1 MNTKDTNQD
10 KKNLENLENQ
20 YSYNQLMWDLI
31 GYMQDS
37 QKQQQKK
44 IVELQSQ
51 IKLFKKAN
59 SNGIICTNSLEKRI
73 KELEDWIEELDEQVK
88 FMHQKQSKQ
97 DISIENINKRLN
109 QLEIEKAEEQE
120 REKKTINLVSDRGIY
135 SGMGDFPGGAYGGKN
150 SQYQKKMKSLADDVT
165 MKIYDC
171 IAYAIII
178 GIGVA
183 LELYYL
189 FDMSKIDN
197 PDPLTYDNT
206 TNITEENYTNID
218 Q

>member
-10 KKNLENLENQ
+10 KKNPENLENQ
-20 YSYNQLMWDLI
+20 YSYNQLIWDLI

-37 QKQQQKK
+37 QKQQQQK

-59 SNGIICTNSLEKRI
+59 SNGIIYTNSLEKRI
-73 KELEDWIEELDEQVK
+73 KELEGWIEELDEQVK
-88 FMHQKQSKQ
+88 FMDQKQSKQ

-120 REKKTINLVSDRGIY
+120 REKKTINLVPDMGIY
-135 SGMGDFPGGAYGGKN
+135 SGMGNFPSGAYGGMN
-150 SQYQKKMKSLADDVT
+150 PQYQKKMKSLVNDVA
-165 MKIYDC
+165 MKIHDC
-171 IAYAIII
+171 IAYTIII

-183 LELYYL
+183 LELYYF
-189 FDMSKIDN
+189 FDISKTYN
-197 PDPLTYDNT
+197 SDPLTYDNT
-206 TNITEENYTNID
+206 TNITAENYTSID